1 MEGVEKGVERA
12 GEGCGE
18 GCGGAGKGAEQQ
30 AEGSC
35 LTSTG
40 LFALLWVKPAA
51 RVTACCFR
59 KTLKRKSALFSFLKI
74 SQNIGRRKV
83 VNVES
88 KGKARLMIFILLSE
102 QTKNLDEK
110 QL

>member
-1 MEGVEKGVERA
+1 MGKARSTCHCLLFQEDIKEKK
-12 GEGCGE
+12 C
-18 GCGGAGKGAEQQ
+18 
-30 AEGSC
+30 S
-35 LTSTG
+35 
-40 LFALLWVKPAA
+40 FY
-51 RVTACCFR
+51 
-59 KTLKRKSALFSFLKI
+59 FLKI

-102 QTKNLDEK
+102 QTQNLDEK